1 MKLLKR
7 YKANIIF
14 RIILIVCNAL
24 LFSFVTNPFLITILL
39 FILVFQSVSLIN
51 YITKFNNEILR
62 FFVSIKFSDFSQ
74 SFTPKNL
81 GTPFDELSSEFNK
94 VFDSFRFTR
103 NEKEESLRYL
113 QTVVQ
118 HIKTGLLIYDI
129 NGDVILF
136 NNAAKKMLTFS
147 AISNISLLK
156 DNFPALYE
164 KLNNIKHGERT
175 LVKLKIKY
183 DVLPIAVSAAQFRK
197 NDKLFRIVSL
207 FNIKNELEEKELESW
222 QNLIRVLTHEIM
234 NSATPIS
241 SLAKSLD
248 DILDKPNMD
257 QETFE
262 DLKYGLKTIQRRSA
276 GLVQFLNNYRS
287 LTKVPLPDFSIVSAK
302 TLIHN
307 VAQLMKPQIDSNNI
321 DFSVFVEPV
330 TMELTID
337 QKLIEQVLINLL
349 LNAIYAVKDVPN
361 KKIKIR
367 TYYTEMGKAAIEVQD
382 NGTGILEEVQDKI
395 FIPFFTTK
403 QEGSGIGLS
412 LSRQIMNSH
421 NGTIYV
427 NSLPDKGSAFILIF

>member
-7 YKANIIF
+7 YKVNIIV
-14 RIILIVCNAL
+14 RVLLIVCNTL
-24 LFSFVTNPFLITILL
+24 LFSFFANHYLITILI
-39 FILVFQSVSLIN
+39 FILIYQSVSLIN

-62 FFVSIKFSDFSQ
+62 FFVSINFSDFSQ

-81 GTPFDELSSEFNK
+81 GSPFDELSNEFNK
-94 VFDSFRFTR
+94 VFDSFRYTR

-118 HIKTGLLIYDI
+118 HIKTGLIIYDI
-129 NGDVILF
+129 SGDVILF
-136 NNAAKKMLTFS
+136 NNAAKKMLSFTVL
-147 AISNISLLK
+147 SNISLLQE
-156 DNFPALYE
+156 NYPVLFE

-183 DVLPIAVSAAQFRK
+183 DVLPIALSAAHFRK
-197 NDKLFRIVSL
+197 NDKLYRIVSL

-248 DILDKPNMD
+248 DLLVNPNMD
-257 QETFE
+257 QESFE

-287 LTKVPLPDFSIVSAK
+287 LTKVPLPDFSIVSAN
-302 TLIHN
+302 TLIQN
-307 VAQLMKPQIDSNNI
+307 VVLLMKPQIDLNNI
-321 DFSVFVEPV
+321 ELSVIVEPI
-330 TMELTID
+330 TMELTVD

-349 LNAIYAVKDVPN
+349 LNAIYAVKDIPN
-361 KKIKIR
+361 KKINIR
-367 TYYTEMGKAAIEVQD
+367 TYYTEMGRAAIEVQD
-382 NGTGILEEVQDKI
+382 NGIGILEEVQDKI

-427 NSLPDKGSAFILIF
+427 NSMPDKGSTFILIF